1 MRIVLSRVV
10 VIVGVL
16 FANCAAAIAQGQP
29 SPKTAPIFIHCGTL
43 IDGKSGQPRKNVFFE
58 ITGDKVTA
66 IPAAVPGSAKVID
79 LSNETCLPGL
89 IDTHTHVLLNADIT
103 AEDYDKQ
110 LLKMSPEYRTILAT
124 VNARRALE
132 YGFTTIRDL
141 ETEGAGYAD
150 VDVKKAINNGV
161 IPGPRM
167 QVATR
172 AMDVTG
178 AYPLLGYAPN
188 VPVPHGVQV
197 VDGPEEGRKAV
208 REEIMYGADWIK
220 VYSDRGYFVSKDA
233 SGRDILDDIPTFT
246 VDEMRAI
253 VDEAHRQHHKVAS
266 HAVALNGVHT
276 SLEAGVDTIEHG
288 DYISDE
294 DLKTMAARGVYYV
307 PTIYVGVYVAQGRAN
322 EGAPVWLQM
331 MKIHEDTFHRA
342 MKAGVKIAFGT
353 DAGGFDW
360 KENPAQE
367 FKYMVDWGMSAADAI
382 RSATVTASE
391 LMGMQDQVGTIE
403 VGKYADIVAVPG
415 DPLKDVTVLQKVD
428 FVMKGGRV
436 EKGGR

>member
-1 MRIVLSRVV
+1 MV
-10 VIVGVL
+10 
-16 FANCAAAIAQGQP
+16 A
-29 SPKTAPIFIHCGTL
+29 SPQSQTAPKPAPIFIHCGTL
-43 IDGKSGQPRKNVFFE
+43 IDGKSDQPRKNVFFE
-58 ITGDKVTA
+58 IEGDKITA
-66 IPAAVPGSAKVID
+66 IPAAVPGTAKVID
-79 LSNETCLPGL
+79 LSNETCMPGL
-89 IDTHTHVLLNADIT
+89 IDTHTHVLLNGDIT
-103 AEDYDKQ
+103 SEDYDFQ
-110 LLKMSPEYRTILAT
+110 LLKESPEYRTILAT
-124 VNARRALE
+124 RNARRALE
-132 YGFTTIRDL
+132 YGFTSIRDL

-172 AMDVTG
+172 ALNVTG

-208 REEIMYGADWIK
+208 REEISYGADWIK
-220 VYSDRGYFVSKDA
+220 VYSDHSYFATRDA
-233 SGRDILDDIPTFT
+233 QGQDILDDIPTFT
-246 VDEMRAI
+246 VEEMRAI

-266 HAVALNGVHT
+266 HATALTGVHN

-294 DLKTMAARGVYYV
+294 DLKTMASRGVYYV
-307 PTIYVGVYVAQGRAN
+307 PTIYVGVYVAEGRAK

-331 MKIHEDTFHRA
+331 TKIHEDTFRRA
-342 MKAGVKIAFGT
+342 MKGGVKIAFGT

-367 FKYMVDWGMSAADAI
+367 FKYMVDWGMSPMQAI
-382 RSATVTASE
+382 QSATVTASE
-391 LMGMQDQVGTIE
+391 LLGMQNQIGTIE
-403 VGKYADIVAVPG
+403 VGKFADIVAATG
-415 DPLKDVTVLQKVD
+415 DPLKDITVLNKVD
-428 FVMKGGRV
+428 FVMKGGVV